1 MREKL
6 KSLILSDHG
15 FYSLLVIL
23 VGFGGYFLG
32 YEEASVKNIE
42 RLPRSE
48 VVEEKAVEKA
58 LEAKVVKTPTSQE
71 AAVVASKS
79 GTKYHLPSCP
89 GAAQIKSDNR
99 LEFDSIAE
107 AEAAGY
113 KPATNCPGLVQ

>member
-32 YEEASVKNIE
+32 YEEASVKNTE
-42 RLPRSE
+42 RLLRSE
-48 VVEEKAVEKA
+48 LVKENVVDNVP
-58 LEAKVVKTPTSQE
+58 EAKVVKTPTSQT

-89 GAAQIKSDNR
+89 GATQIKSDNR
-99 LEFDSIAE
+99 LEFGSIAE

>member
-6 KSLILSDHG
+6 KSLVLSDHG

-23 VGFGGYFLG
+23 IGFGGYFLG
-32 YEEASVKNIE
+32 YEDAKIQPAQAVPPSEAPKE
-42 RLPRSE
+42 DRARPRE
-48 VVEEKAVEKA
+48 VIKEIKQDNELV
-58 LEAKVVKTPTSQE
+58 

-79 GTKYHLPSCP
+79 GSKYHLPNCP
-89 GAAQIKSDNR
+89 GASQIKADN
-99 LEFDSIAE
+99 LIEFGSIAE